1 MSKDFV
7 LSIVRHVLTGAGS
20 VLMAKG
26 YADEATVQAVIGGV
40 LAVVGL
46 ALSYQDK
53 ASRA

>member
-1 MSKDFV
+1 MSRDFI

-20 VLMAKG
+20 VLMARG

-53 ASRA
+53 AKRA

>member
-1 MSKDFV
+1 MSKDFI

-20 VLMAKG
+20 VLMARG

-53 ASRA
+53 ANRA